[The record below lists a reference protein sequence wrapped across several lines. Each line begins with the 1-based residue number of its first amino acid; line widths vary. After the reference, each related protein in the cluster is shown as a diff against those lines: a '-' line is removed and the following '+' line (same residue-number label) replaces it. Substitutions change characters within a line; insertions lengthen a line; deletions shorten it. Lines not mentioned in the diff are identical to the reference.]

1 MPIRKATSVQTE
13 TSMATPLSAGRFHRR
28 MNRAQGMPMIGTM
41 TSSAIRLSF
50 FAEMVRS
57 VRR

>member
-1 MPIRKATSVQTE
+1 
-13 TSMATPLSAGRFHRR
+13 MATPLSASRFHRR